1 MHIEKINGLFFEI
14 DQARTGTITF
24 EMFKKK
30 MDSPEV
36 RTFFETIELDV
47 WDAWA
52 FFKLLDLDG
61 GRWGMMGISE
71 NFCFQDLSGTQEVSR
86 SIIDP
91 EKWNSRKKRVETN
104 HSTLHHF
111 VENRNASL
119 DDPPQKNVIPKK
131 TSSNHRRLRRRLGAK
146 VVQLK
151 LRNS

>member
-61 GRWGMMGISE
+61 G
-71 NFCFQDLSGTQEVSR
+71 SG
-86 SIIDP
+86 
-91 EKWNSRKKRVETN
+91 
-104 HSTLHHF
+104 
-111 VENRNASL
+111 
-119 DDPPQKNVIPKK
+119 DDGGN
-131 TSSNHRRLRRRLGAK
+131 G
-146 VVQLK
+146 
-151 LRNS
+151 

>member
-1 MHIEKINGLFFEI
+1 MVPAAENFLLRIDSFIPVAAPMSAFFCYHKKRPTNQEMHIEKINGLFFEI

-61 GRWGMMGISE
+61 GRG
-71 NFCFQDLSGTQEVSR
+71 
-86 SIIDP
+86 
-91 EKWNSRKKRVETN
+91 
-104 HSTLHHF
+104 
-111 VENRNASL
+111 
-119 DDPPQKNVIPKK
+119 DDGN
-131 TSSNHRRLRRRLGAK
+131 G
-146 VVQLK
+146 
-151 LRNS
+151 